1 MFGVVGLVAQREVRE
16 RIRGRVFQ
24 VGTGIILLVVIA
36 AIVIPVLTRSK
47 SEPERVG
54 VVGTLSAP
62 LTHRGDGECGRD
74 RHDDDV
80 RS

>member
-1 MFGVVGLVAQREVRE
+1 M
-16 RIRGRVFQ
+16 FQ

-62 LTHRGDGECGRD
+62 LRTAVMASADAIGTTMTFVSEPDASAAD
-74 RHDDDV
+74 ADL
-80 RS
+80 RSGTSIW